1 MTRTPSEKSIV
12 DKITAYLRLKGAYVV
27 KQHGSQYG
35 RAGVPDLL
43 VCYQGRFYGF
53 EVKKPIGG
61 VVSKLQRIE
70 IDRIK
75 ESGGVACVVT
85 SVEEVKGIIDGS

>member
-1 MTRTPSEKSIV
+1 MAPRTPSEKSIV
-12 DKITAYLRLKGAYVV
+12 DAITKYLRAKGAYVV

-43 VCYQGRFYGF
+43 VCYEGRFYGF
-53 EVKKPIGG
+53 EVKKPVGG
-61 VVSKLQRIE
+61 VVSKLQLIE

-75 ESGGVACVVT
+75 AAGGIAAVVT
-85 SVEEVKGIIDGS
+85 SVQQVKEWIK

>member
-12 DKITAYLRLKGAYVV
+12 DAITKYLRIKGAYVV

-43 VCYQGRFYGF
+43 VCYKGRFFAF
-53 EVKKPIGG
+53 EVKKPEGT
-61 VVSKLQRIE
+61 VSMLQKIE
-70 IDRIK
+70 IGRVQDA
-75 ESGGVACVVT
+75 GGIACVVYG
-85 SVEEVKGIIDGS
+85 VEQVKGILNGS